1 MAETRRIL
9 ITNDDGIDASGII
22 RLAAAAV
29 KFGEVYVVAPDSQ
42 RSAMSHSITLR
53 HSFDMYPAEFPVEG
67 VKAFKSTG
75 TPADC
80 VRVGVLNIMKGNVD
94 VVLSGINFG
103 YNTATDMQ
111 YSATAGAAFEA
122 AFQGVRAI
130 AFSEGFKGCTEVT
143 DRYLEEI
150 IAELIDKPLDRGEI
164 WNVNFPECPLSE
176 YKGILRDRVLSSD
189 SFYVDRYTE
198 ETIIDDNG
206 NETNGT
212 RYMVNGTYREP
223 KQPGSD
229 MEALIGGYISIGKA
243 RNIS

>member
-1 MAETRRIL
+1 MNEKRRIL

-53 HSFDMYPAEFPVEG
+53 HSFEMYPADFPVDG
-67 VKAFKSTG
+67 VQAYKSTG

-80 VRVGVLNIMKGNVD
+80 IRVGILNIMHGDVD

-130 AFSEGFKGCTEVT
+130 AFSEGFNGCTEVT
-143 DRYLEEI
+143 DHYLEEV
-150 IAELIDKPLDRGEI
+150 IAELIDKPLGYGQI

-176 YKGILRDRVLSSD
+176 CRGILRDRFLSTQ
-189 SFYVDRYTE
+189 SFYVDRYNE
-198 ETIIDDNG
+198 EKLEDG
-206 NETNGT
+206 GM
-212 RYMVNGTYREP
+212 RYTVNGTYREP
-223 KQPGSD
+223 REEGSD
-229 MEALIGGYISIGKA
+229 MTALIDKYVSIGIA

>member
-1 MAETRRIL
+1 MSTRRIL
-9 ITNDDGIDASGII
+9 ITNDDGIDSDGII

-53 HSFDMYPAEFPVEG
+53 HEIDVFPAEFPVEG

-80 VRVGVLNIMKGNVD
+80 VRVGVLNVMQGNVD

-122 AFQGVRAI
+122 AFQGKRAI
-130 AFSEGFKGCTEVT
+130 AFSEGFNGVKEVT
-143 DRYLEEI
+143 DHYLEEV
-150 IAELIDKPLDRGEI
+150 IAELIDRPLEFGQI
-164 WNVNFPECPLSE
+164 WNVNFPECTLDKC
-176 YKGILRDRVLSSD
+176 KGILRDRTLSHW
-189 SFYVDRYTE
+189 SFYKDSYDEEKLPGGGIRY
-198 ETIIDDNG
+198 
-206 NETNGT
+206 
-212 RYMVNGTYREP
+212 RVNGAYREP
-223 KQPGSD
+223 REEGSD
-229 MEALIGGYISIGKA
+229 MTALIDGYVSIGIA
-243 RNIS
+243 QNIS